1 MSDPSLH
8 FYGPVTET
16 AVVLAHGAGA
26 GYDSPFMQ
34 TMAAGLAEQ
43 GCRVGLFNFSYM
55 QQARREGR
63 RRPPDAMPRLV
74 ESWQKV
80 VERVARGGA
89 TRLVIGGK
97 SMGGRAASMIYED
110 LPGVVGLACLG
121 YPFHPPGKPERLRVE
136 HLYRITKPVL
146 VIQGERDAL
155 GNREEVDGYQLPR
168 HFQVEWLEDG
178 DHSFKPRKA
187 SGYTQEQHLQQA
199 VQVMADWLG
208 SLA

>member
-1 MSDPSLH
+1 MIELLWNRAEQPSALLL
-8 FYGPVTET
+8 
-16 AVVLAHGAGA
+16 LAHGAGA
-26 GYDSPFMQ
+26 PMDSDFMNL
-34 TMAAGLAEQ
+34 MAEAIAGRGVSVVRFE
-43 GCRVGLFNFSYM
+43 FPYM
-55 QQARREGR
+55 VRRREDGA
-63 RRPPDAMPRLV
+63 RRPPDRQPVLLETWRAVIDELG
-74 ESWQKV
+74 SD
-80 VERVARGGA
+80 G
-89 TRLVIGGK
+89 LVIGGK

-168 HFQVEWLEDG
+168 QFQVEWLEDG